1 VAPHKILVIDDSRV
15 IRNMVRDMLPPATFE
30 IVEAADGVK
39 GLEAAQ
45 TEKPW
50 LIMLDF
56 LLPKMSGFDVYENLQ
71 KDAELSRIPLVLM
84 SGRKEEVTSRIPEPF
99 DDKYLAFIAKPFEQR
114 DLVNAI
120 KRAKM
125 LVEKKPFLS
134 VISTTGAT
142 TSAEEAAESAAELA
156 ASAELLQRVSTLE
169 EKVKLLEQ
177 QVVTQHKQLQQ
188 LVDFIKKKMA

>member
-1 VAPHKILVIDDSRV
+1 
-15 IRNMVRDMLPPATFE
+15 MVRDMLPPATFE

-125 LVEKKPFLS
+125 LVEKKPYLS
-134 VISTTGAT
+134 VVSTTGIP

-156 ASAELLQRVSTLE
+156 ANAELLQRVSTLE

-188 LVDFIKKKMA
+188 LVDFIRKKMA

>member
-1 VAPHKILVIDDSRV
+1 MAPHKILVIDDSRV

-134 VISTTGAT
+134 VISSTGIPAT
-142 TSAEEAAESAAELA
+142 ADEVAENAAEAAV
-156 ASAELLQRVSTLE
+156 SAELLQRIHNLE

-177 QVVTQHKQLQQ
+177 QVITQHKQLQQ